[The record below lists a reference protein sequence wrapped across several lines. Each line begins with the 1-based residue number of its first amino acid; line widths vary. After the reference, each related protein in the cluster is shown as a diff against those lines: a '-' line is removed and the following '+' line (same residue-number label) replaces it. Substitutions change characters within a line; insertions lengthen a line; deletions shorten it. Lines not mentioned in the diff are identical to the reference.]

1 MRFSETLNSI
11 RRDGETWVGSLTDDW
26 MQGRSAFGGIQA
38 AMALHAMRSLLP
50 QNVPLRSLQVAFIT
64 PVAAGPVTITAKVL
78 RQGKNVT
85 QIEARLMEGDETAC
99 LVIGIFGA
107 PRESKLR
114 LLPSQ
119 PVVEAMAK
127 PHVLRYVPGLLP
139 SFTQQ
144 FEARWLRGDIP
155 FSGGT
160 NTEQVIELSLKD
172 EGVADEAHVLAF
184 ADFIPP
190 IALSML
196 DKPAPG
202 SSLSWMLE
210 LFADSRG
217 LPLSNWRIDATLQ
230 MAQDGYTSQQVML
243 WGPGGQPIALSRQ
256 SMVVFG

>member
-1 MRFSETLNSI
+1 
-11 RRDGETWVGSLTDDW
+11 

-38 AMALHAMRSLLP
+38 AMALRAMRSLVSAD
-50 QNVPLRSLQVAFIT
+50 VPLRSLQVAFIA
-64 PVAAGPVTITAKVL
+64 PVPAGPVNIEARML
-78 RQGKNVT
+78 RQGKSVT
-85 QIEARLMEGDETAC
+85 QIEARLLDGDDTAC
-99 LVIGIFGA
+99 LLIGVFGA
-107 PRESKLR
+107 PRESMLR

-119 PVVEAMAK
+119 PVVEPMAK
-127 PHVLRYVPGLLP
+127 PHVLRYVPGVLP
-139 SFTQQ
+139 QFTQQ

-155 FSGGT
+155 FSGGKS
-160 NTEQVIELSLKD
+160 TEQVIELSLKD
-172 EGVADEAHVLAF
+172 DGVADEAHVLAF

-210 LFADSRG
+210 LFADCRG
-217 LPLSNWRIDATLQ
+217 LPLSNWRVDATLQ
-230 MAQDGYTSQQVML
+230 VAQDGYTSQQVML